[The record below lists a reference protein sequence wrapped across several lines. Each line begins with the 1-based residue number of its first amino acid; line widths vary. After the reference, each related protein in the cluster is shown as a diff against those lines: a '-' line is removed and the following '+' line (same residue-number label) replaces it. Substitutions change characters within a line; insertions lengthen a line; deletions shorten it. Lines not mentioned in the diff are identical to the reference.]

1 MPETTMPETTMP
13 EITKIERRDAV
24 RRILANRGET
34 IVVCGLGSSTYDVFA
49 AGDDDRNFYLWG
61 AMGGAVMI
69 GLGLAIAQPDK
80 PVLVITGD
88 GEALMG
94 MGALASVAA
103 QNPKNLTIIVL
114 DNAHFVET
122 GMQPSHTAHGVELAE
137 VATACGFESTQTI
150 VDYDLLDAYSNTPN
164 AANGPRLAVV
174 KITTDN
180 PDRALPNLDGIYIK
194 NRLRSSLGFQP
205 V

>member
-1 MPETTMPETTMP
+1 MPETTMTLT
-13 EITKIERRDAV
+13 TKIERRDAV
-24 RRILANRGET
+24 RRILTNRGET
-34 IVVCGLGSSTYDVFA
+34 IIVCGLGSSTYDVFA

-114 DNAHFVET
+114 DNAHFGET

-150 VDYDLLDAYSNTPN
+150 VDYDSLDAYSNTPN

-174 KITTDN
+174 KITTNN

>member
-1 MPETTMPETTMP
+1 MTDDTN
-13 EITKIERRDAV
+13 IGRRQAV
-24 RRILANRGET
+24 CKLLAKRGET
-34 IVVCGLGSSTYDVFA
+34 LVVCGLGSSTYDVFA

-69 GLGLAIAQPDK
+69 GLGLAIAQPDT

-94 MGALASVAA
+94 LGALASVAA
-103 QNPKNLTIIVL
+103 QKPDNLTIVVL
-114 DNAHFVET
+114 DNTHFGET
-122 GMQPSHTAHGVELAE
+122 GMQLSHTGHGVNLTEIANG
-137 VATACGFESTQTI
+137 CGFSNSQTI
-150 VDYDLLDAYSNTPN
+150 TDYGALDAFSNIPN
-164 AANGPRLAVV
+164 EASGPRFAVV

-180 PDRALPNLDGIYIK
+180 PDRALPNLDGVYIK
-194 NRLRSSLGFQP
+194 NRVRSSLGIKP

>member
-1 MPETTMPETTMP
+1 
-13 EITKIERRDAV
+13 
-24 RRILANRGET
+24 
-34 IVVCGLGSSTYDVFA
+34 
-49 AGDDDRNFYLWG
+49 
-61 AMGGAVMI
+61 MI
-69 GLGLAIAQPDK
+69 GLGLAVAQPDK
-80 PVLVITGD
+80 PVMVITGD

-114 DNAHFVET
+114 DNAHFGET
-122 GMQPSHTAHGVELAE
+122 GMQQSHTSHGVELAE

-150 VDYDLLDAYSNTPN
+150 VDCDSLDAYSNSPN
-164 AANGPRLAVV
+164 YANGPRLAVV
-174 KITTDN
+174 KITTDI

-194 NRLRSSLGFQP
+194 NRLRSNFGFRP

>member
-1 MPETTMPETTMP
+1 MTDDA
-13 EITKIERRDAV
+13 KIERRQAV
-24 RRILANRGET
+24 CKLLANRAET
-34 IVVCGLGSSTYDVFA
+34 LVVCGLGSSTYDVFA

-69 GLGLAIAQPDK
+69 GLGLAIAQPDT
-80 PVLVITGD
+80 PVLVVTGD

-103 QNPKNLTIIVL
+103 QKPDNLTIVVL
-114 DNAHFVET
+114 DNTHFGET
-122 GMQPSHTAHGVELAE
+122 GMQLSHTGHGVDLTEIANG
-137 VATACGFESTQTI
+137 CGFRNSQTI
-150 VDYDLLDAYSNTPN
+150 TDYDALDAFSNTLN
-164 AANGPRLAVV
+164 KANGPRFAVV

-180 PDRALPNLDGIYIK
+180 PDRALPNLDGVYIK
-194 NRLRSSLGFQP
+194 NRVRSSLGIQP

>member
-1 MPETTMPETTMP
+1 MPETNIPET
-13 EITKIERRDAV
+13 TKIERRDAV

-114 DNAHFVET
+114 DNAHFGET
-122 GMQPSHTAHGVELAE
+122 GMQPGHTANCVELAE
-137 VATACGFESTQTI
+137 VARACGFESTQTI
-150 VDYDLLDAYSNTPN
+150 VDYDSLDAYSNTPN

-194 NRLRSSLGFQP
+194 NRLRSSIGFQP

>member
-1 MPETTMPETTMP
+1 MTMTP
-13 EITKIERRDAV
+13 KIERRKAV
-24 RRILANRGET
+24 RRILANRGEA

-69 GLGLAIAQPDK
+69 GLGLAVAQPYK
-80 PVLVITGD
+80 PILVITGD

-114 DNAHFVET
+114 DNAHFGET
-122 GMQPSHTAHGVELAE
+122 GMQPSHTAQGVRLAE
-137 VATACGFESTQTI
+137 VATACGFELTQTI
-150 VDYDLLDAYSNTPN
+150 IDYDSLDAYSNTPN
-164 AANGPRLAVV
+164 AAHGPRLVVV

-194 NRLRSSLGFQP
+194 NRLRGSLGFKP

>member
-1 MPETTMPETTMP
+1 MTGNTN
-13 EITKIERRDAV
+13 IERRQAV

-34 IVVCGLGSSTYDVFA
+34 LVVCGLGSSTYDVFA
-49 AGDDDRNFYLWG
+49 AGDHDRNFYLWG

-94 MGALASVAA
+94 LGALASVSA
-103 QNPKNLTIIVL
+103 QKPDNLTIMVL
-114 DNAHFVET
+114 DNAHFGET
-122 GMQPSHTAHGVELAE
+122 GMQPSHTGHGVDLTEIA
-137 VATACGFESTQTI
+137 VGCGFNNSQTI
-150 VDYDLLDAYSNTPN
+150 TDYDALDAFSNIPN
-164 AANGPRLAVV
+164 TTNGPRFAVV
-174 KITTDN
+174 KIITDN
-180 PDRALPNLDGIYIK
+180 PDRALPNLDGVYIK
-194 NRLRSSLGFQP
+194 NRVRSSLGIQP

>member
-1 MPETTMPETTMP
+1 LNAGKLSAGYLPTG
-13 EITKIERRDAV
+13 
-24 RRILANRGET
+24 GET

-69 GLGLAIAQPDK
+69 GLGLAVAQPDK
-80 PVLVITGD
+80 PVVVITGD

-94 MGALASVAA
+94 LGALASVAA
-103 QNPKNLTIIVL
+103 QKPDNMTIIVL
-114 DNAHFVET
+114 DNAHFGET
-122 GMQPSHTAHGVELAE
+122 GMQPSHTGHGVDLTEIANG
-137 VATACGFESTQTI
+137 CGFNNSQTI
-150 VDYDLLDAYSNTPN
+150 TDYDALDAFSNILN
-164 AANGPRLAVV
+164 AANGPRFAVV

-180 PDRALPNLDGIYIK
+180 PDRALPNLDGVYIK
-194 NRLRSSLGFQP
+194 NRVRSSLGIQP

>member
-1 MPETTMPETTMP
+1 MPETTMTLT
-13 EITKIERRDAV
+13 TKIERRDAV
-24 RRILANRGET
+24 RRILANRGES

-114 DNAHFVET
+114 DNAHFGET
-122 GMQPSHTAHGVELAE
+122 GMKPSHTALGVELAE
-137 VATACGFESTQTI
+137 VATACGFE
-150 VDYDLLDAYSNTPN
+150 
-164 AANGPRLAVV
+164 
-174 KITTDN
+174 
-180 PDRALPNLDGIYIK
+180 
-194 NRLRSSLGFQP
+194 
-205 V
+205 

>member
-1 MPETTMPETTMP
+1 MPETTMTLT
-13 EITKIERRDAV
+13 TKIERRDAV

-114 DNAHFVET
+114 DNAHFGET
-122 GMQPSHTAHGVELAE
+122 GMQRSHTALGVELAE
-137 VATACGFESTQTI
+137 VATACGFE
-150 VDYDLLDAYSNTPN
+150 
-164 AANGPRLAVV
+164 
-174 KITTDN
+174 
-180 PDRALPNLDGIYIK
+180 
-194 NRLRSSLGFQP
+194 
-205 V
+205 

>member
-1 MPETTMPETTMP
+1 MTMTP
-13 EITKIERRDAV
+13 KIERRKAV
-24 RRILANRGET
+24 RRILANRGEA

-69 GLGLAIAQPDK
+69 GLGLAVAQPDK
-80 PVLVITGD
+80 HILVITGD

-114 DNAHFVET
+114 DNAHFGET
-122 GMQPSHTAHGVELAE
+122 GMQPSHTAQGVRLAE
-137 VATACGFESTQTI
+137 VATACGFELTQTI
-150 VDYDLLDAYSNTPN
+150 IDYDSLDAYSNTPN
-164 AANGPRLAVV
+164 AAHGPRLVVV

-180 PDRALPNLDGIYIK
+180 PDRALPNLDGVYIK
-194 NRLRSSLGFQP
+194 NRLRSSLGFKP